1 MTDGV
6 ELYCRSRLVER
17 EHEPVQ
23 VQPATRWHYNLD
35 TKALGLVTNQCYRLD
50 VYLDG
55 VRISTQQFA
64 IFKPTK

>member
-1 MTDGV
+1 MDGV
-6 ELYCRSRLVER
+6 ELYSDAGASNGNTNDFRPTGD
-17 EHEPVQ
+17 H
-23 VQPATRWHYNLD
+23 WIYNLD